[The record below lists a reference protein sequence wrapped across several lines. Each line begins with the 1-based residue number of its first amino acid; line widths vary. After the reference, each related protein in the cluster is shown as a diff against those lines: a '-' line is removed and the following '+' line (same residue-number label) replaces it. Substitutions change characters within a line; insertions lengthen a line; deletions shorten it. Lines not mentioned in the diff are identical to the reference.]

1 MNPVIPA
8 PRLKQLLTLKPT
20 RLNISFRSG
29 NQDLSLCSVVVD
41 GDAFACIVE
50 QAGEYPFSMHHV
62 LRSLVA
68 RALPDR
74 DRGLRG

>member
-1 MNPVIPA
+1 MNPGIPA
-8 PRLKQLLTLKPT
+8 PQTYAAEHFIPWG
-20 RLNISFRSG
+20 G

-50 QAGEYPFSMHHV
+50 QAGEYSFAVHHV